1 VFDPDSLLERLEA
14 LWRSTRNAKVARRV
28 ELYARTA
35 IRLRMR
41 TEGTGPAVVERGHDV
56 GLAVRAV
63 DSSGRIG
70 FAAVSGLD
78 RQAVELALSEATT
91 SPGAVIDPPW
101 STGGEGI
108 SMDHDDATA
117 LPEAEKLEAWLA
129 ARSGPAAWVEC
140 GRTVEALVAEG
151 GLRATRQRNRAWGM
165 RLLPFATGDAIEER
179 PRVVAARRLEALP
192 GDLLTVPI
200 PPDAAPLDL
209 HEAAGS
215 LPVLISPP
223 AASVLVRALV
233 QALCGAARPGRARV
247 GPALAVTESPG
258 HPEGLSG
265 GRFDDAGFTTRDKVL
280 MDGSFASAAD
290 RGPGHYLRASYRD
303 PPRPTF
309 GTLGLA
315 DGELD
320 VPREC
325 VRIEH
330 LRIHALDADRW
341 LLEVGG
347 TVDNEGRPVRAVR
360 VAFVRTRP
368 TELALRVHGAVGKA
382 RPCPNGV
389 ITPALLLDGRFG
401 E

>member
-1 VFDPDSLLERLEA
+1 
-14 LWRSTRNAKVARRV
+14 
-28 ELYARTA
+28 
-35 IRLRMR
+35 
-41 TEGTGPAVVERGHDV
+41 VVERGHDV

-63 DSSGRIG
+63 DSSGRVG
-70 FAAVSGLD
+70 FAAASGLD
-78 RQAVELALSEATT
+78 PQAVELALSEATV
-91 SPGAVIDPPW
+91 SPGPAIDPPW

-108 SMDHDDATA
+108 SRDHDDATA
-117 LPEAEKLEAWLA
+117 LPEAEELEAWLGVP
-129 ARSGPAAWVEC
+129 SGPAAWVEC

-151 GLRATRQRNRAWGM
+151 GLRATRHRNRAWGM

-179 PRVVAARRLEALP
+179 PRVVAARRLELLP
-192 GDLLTVPI
+192 GDLLTVPS
-200 PPDAAPLDL
+200 PPDAAPLEF

-215 LPVLISPP
+215 LPVLLAPP
-223 AASVLVRALV
+223 AASVLVRSLV
-233 QALCGAARPGRARV
+233 QALCGTARQERIPV

-265 GRFDDAGFTTRDKVL
+265 GRFDDAGFPTRDKVL
-280 MDGSFASAAD
+280 MDGSLASAFNL
-290 RGPGHYLRASYRD
+290 GPGHYLRASYRD

-315 DGELD
+315 DGTLD
-320 VPREC
+320 VPPEC

-347 TVDNEGRPVRAVR
+347 TVDKEGRPVRPVR
-360 VAFVRTRP
+360 IAFVRTRP
-368 TELALRVHGAVGKA
+368 SELALRVHGAVGRA

-389 ITPALLLDGRFG
+389 ITPALLLGGRFG